1 MTPPPVDE
9 TSLLSF
15 TTLLWGVRNFAIAR
29 LQKDNGWGLPA
40 RVVHSL
46 GADGSLFAYQLVPV
60 WHTDGGTVAL
70 TSRVSNARGRK
81 FGEVCGSASLLCAT
95 TESRRLKP
103 LDIQPPPLV
112 SCLSVVLRARRPRR
126 MQGAWLA
133 VSNWRL
139 FLYLHPGVCRGEFS
153 QAFICQQDNR
163 D

>member
-46 GADGSLFAYQLVPV
+46 VADDPFSLTACPGLAHGWRHSRAHFPGFECEGTKV
-60 WHTDGGTVAL
+60 WRGVRVCF
-70 TSRVSNARGRK
+70 TSVRNYRIPSIEAVGYPA
-81 FGEVCGSASLLCAT
+81 SAG
-95 TESRRLKP
+95 
-103 LDIQPPPLV
+103 
-112 SCLSVVLRARRPRR
+112 RPRR